1 MEISEN
7 ISKRY
12 FPVQKAID
20 FCAALIVLLLP
31 FSSAL
36 PNLLL
41 IPLLILVIIN
51 YKKFQWKMGG
61 AMYIYGATILF
72 LAILSFFKGSFLDDA
87 GRYSKYFLVL
97 LLFVLYTQVENK
109 KYSEYALLVG
119 TFIAMAI
126 SSVKVGTYMWD
137 NPGYL
142 LDVGKKVNE
151 LLLLERPYFG
161 VLLFLSIFICLKNAE
176 KSLRKYD
183 YYILGLVFTAFS
195 IFISARLAIGL
206 GCLLFF
212 IYLFKS
218 RDIRRRGKIALTLI
232 LAFLFALSMG
242 LSDNLMSRMHMNKEF
257 EESLRQV
264 KLGEPRFII
273 WPCASEI
280 VQNDMNLLIGLDS
293 YGEMENKLVDCY
305 SEATKRDKVWQAYYI
320 DRKFNTHNQ
329 FIDFLMIGGILPFVM
344 LILMFVQPWLSKKID
359 FDLKVF
365 FFLFFAFFVVE
376 NVLHRQL
383 GCYLFGIFVTL
394 YYNNKKAVSLKE

>member
-1 MEISEN
+1 
-7 ISKRY
+7 
-12 FPVQKAID
+12 
-20 FCAALIVLLLP
+20 
-31 FSSAL
+31 
-36 PNLLL
+36 
-41 IPLLILVIIN
+41 
-51 YKKFQWKMGG
+51 MGG

-72 LAILSFFKGSFLDDA
+72 LAIISFFKGSFLDDA
-87 GRYSKYFLVL
+87 ERYSKYFLML

>member
-1 MEISEN
+1 MEISRN
-7 ISKRY
+7 ISKIS
-12 FPVQKAID
+12 FPVQKVID

-31 FSSAL
+31 FSEAI

-41 IPLLILVIIN
+41 IPMAILVAVN
-51 YKKFQWKMGG
+51 YKNFRWKPNR
-61 AMYIYGATILF
+61 AMYIYTGAI
-72 LAILSFFKGSFLDDA
+72 IVLSVFAVFKGSFLEDWN
-87 GRYSKYFLVL
+87 RYSKYFLVL

-109 KYSEYALLVG
+109 KYSEYALLIG

-126 SSVKVGTYMWD
+126 SAIQVGAYMWD

-142 LDVGKKVNE
+142 LDVGEKVNE

-183 YYILGLVFTAFS
+183 YYLLGLVFTAFS

-212 IYLFKS
+212 IYLFRS
-218 RDIRRRGKIALTLI
+218 RDFRRRGKIGLALV

-242 LSDNLMSRMHMNKEF
+242 LSDNLMSRMHMGKKF
-257 EESLRQV
+257 EKAVEQI

-280 VQNDMNLLIGLDS
+280 IQNDMNLMTGLES
-293 YGEMENKLVDCY
+293 YGEMEDKLVDCY

-329 FIDFLMIGGILPFVM
+329 FIDFLMIGGVLPFVL
-344 LILMFVQPWLSKKID
+344 LIFMFVQPWLSKKID
-359 FDLKVF
+359 FDIKVL

-394 YYNNKKAVSLKE
+394 YYNNKKADSLKE